1 MFISSRVPLRRAGP
15 APVIAHFSALAKLTP
30 PEVEILAGLND
41 WRWEPA
47 GSELVRDRTILS
59 PRVLV
64 SGWAARVRWLEDG
77 RRQII
82 GLILPG
88 DGIGLCRRPQPL
100 ALCPVLA
107 LTPIQ
112 TLDAAPIMRAIEGAP
127 DFARLSHAVNVAA
140 AMDEA
145 WLMDQVVRL
154 GRLTAYERLAHLIL
168 EIRARLKA
176 LGPDVDGSIPFPL
189 TQEMLADATGLSM
202 VHVNRTLQQLRR
214 EKLIELGHGRLK
226 ILDLQALVDLS
237 DFREPEPDA
246 WIFQGQRQL

>member
-1 MFISSRVPLRRAGP
+1 M
-15 APVIAHFSALAKLTP
+15 
-30 PEVEILAGLND
+30 GLKD

-47 GSELVRDRTILS
+47 GMELVRETHPLN

-64 SGWAARVRWLEDG
+64 SGWAARVRNLEDG

-88 DGIGLCRRPQPL
+88 EGIGICRRPQPL
-100 ALCPVLA
+100 ALCPVIA

-112 TLDAAPIMRAIEGAP
+112 TLDARPLVTAIADPVTHGA
-127 DFARLSHAVNVAA
+127 LSAAVDVAG

-145 WLMDQVVRL
+145 WLMDQIVRL
-154 GRLTAYERLAHLIL
+154 GRLTAYERLAHLIMEL
-168 EIRARLKA
+168 HSRLRA
-176 LGPDVDGSIPFPL
+176 LGMETEGSLPFPL

-214 EKLIELGHGRLK
+214 DKLIEVGQGKLK
-226 ILDLQALVDLS
+226 VHDLEALRDIA
-237 DFREPEPDA
+237 DFREPRPNSWE
-246 WIFQGQRQL
+246 FKH

>member
-1 MFISSRVPLRRAGP
+1 MFTSSRSPLRRAGP
-15 APVIAHFSALAKLTP
+15 APVVARLKGLAPLLP
-30 PEVEILAGLND
+30 HEEAVLVRLND
-41 WRWEPA
+41 WRWDPA
-47 GSELVRDRTILS
+47 GAELVRDRKPLN

-88 DGIGLCRRPQPL
+88 DGLGLCRRPQPL

-112 TLDAAPIMRAIEGAP
+112 TLDATPLMQAVSDA
-127 DFARLSHAVNVAA
+127 ARHPNLSHAINVAA
-140 AMDEA
+140 ALDEA

-154 GRLTAYERLAHLIL
+154 GRLTAYERLSHLIL
-168 EIRARLKA
+168 EIRTRLQV
-176 LGPDVDGSIPFPL
+176 LGPEVDGQIPFPL

-214 EKLIELGHGRLK
+214 EKLIELGQGRLK
-226 ILDLQALVDLS
+226 ILDYQALVDIS
-237 DFREPEPDA
+237 DFREPQPNA
-246 WIFQGQRQL
+246 WLFDGPR

>member
-1 MFISSRVPLRRAGP
+1 MMFSSSRTPLRRAGP
-15 APVIAHFSALAKLTP
+15 EPVLSRYGALAKLEPAEEQLLT
-30 PEVEILAGLND
+30 GLDD

-47 GSELVRDRTILS
+47 GSELVRDQTLLS

-82 GLILPG
+82 NLILPG

-112 TLDAAPIMRAIEGAP
+112 TLDAAPIMRAVEAGPAYQ
-127 DFARLSHAVNVAA
+127 RLSHAVNLAA
-140 AMDEA
+140 ALEEA

-168 EIRARLKA
+168 EIRARLNVV
-176 LGPDVDGSIPFPL
+176 GPEADGRMPFPL
-189 TQEMLADATGLSM
+189 TQEILADATGLSM

-214 EKLIELGHGRLK
+214 EKLIELGQGRLK
-226 ILDLQALVDLS
+226 ILDLQTLIDVS
-237 DFREPEPDA
+237 DFREPQPQA
-246 WIFQGQRQL
+246 WGFQPTPA